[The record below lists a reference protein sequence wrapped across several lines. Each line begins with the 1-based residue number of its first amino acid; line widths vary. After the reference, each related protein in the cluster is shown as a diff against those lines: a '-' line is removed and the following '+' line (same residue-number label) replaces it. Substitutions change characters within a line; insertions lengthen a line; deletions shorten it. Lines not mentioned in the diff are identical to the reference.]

1 MKHFLI
7 SLLFLFSTAILFS
20 QNLEDLDFGTDTTLE
35 IMTWNMEW
43 FPKEGQTTVDY
54 VSAIIE
60 ALEVDVIAVQEI
72 DDYQAFVNM
81 METLEGWEGFATNSG
96 YLNLGYIYNPEF
108 VQMVSIYQILPGA
121 SRELPRKPLVME
133 FIFNESKYVLINN
146 HLKCCGD
153 GVMNT
158 GDPWDEETRR
168 RDACVLIDTY
178 IDDNF
183 ADENVILLGDLND
196 LLTDEEANNVFQVF
210 FDDSANYLFSDLAIA
225 EGNSAD
231 WSYPTWPSHLDHLL
245 ITSELFDE
253 FDAASSVVATLRI
266 DDYLDNG
273 WWEYEEYVSDHRPV
287 AFKFVPQAGSAAIDN
302 PSKTTNLK
310 VYPNPVKTL
319 ANISFDPAGENSLL
333 EIFDMHGQKV
343 KTIDLNKGQSIY
355 SWEIKNGKPGI
366 YSIRLKS
373 DGQPAITQKIIIAG
387 E

>member
-7 SLLFLFSTAILFS
+7 TLLLLFSAAFLFS

-72 DDYQAFVNM
+72 DDYQAFVDM
-81 METLEGWEGFATNSG
+81 IEELEGWEGIATNTG

-108 VQMVSIYQILPGA
+108 VQMESILQILPGV

-133 FIFNESKYVLINN
+133 ILFNESKYVLINN

-153 GVMNT
+153 GIMDSS
-158 GDPWDEETRR
+158 DPWDEETRR
-168 RDACVLIDTY
+168 YDACVLIDTY
-178 IDDNF
+178 IDENF
-183 ADENVILLGDLND
+183 ADENVIMLGDLND
-196 LLTDEEANNVFQVF
+196 LITDDEANNVFQVF
-210 FDDSANYLFSDLAIA
+210 FDDPANYLFADMAIA
-225 EGNSAD
+225 EGNSAN

-253 FDAASSVVATLRI
+253 FDAAASVVTTLRI

-287 AFKFVPQAGSAAIDN
+287 AFKFVPQASSSVINN
-302 PSKTTNLK
+302 PSNQASLN
-310 VYPNPVKTL
+310 VYPNPVKDLATL
-319 ANISFDPAGENSLL
+319 SFDPAGENARL
-333 EIFDMHGQKV
+333 EIFDVHGK
-343 KTIDLNKGQSIY
+343 KLSTIALSKGQNMFV
-355 SWEIKNGKPGI
+355 WDVKNLTPGL
-366 YSIRLKS
+366 YSIRITN
-373 DGQPAITQKIIIAG
+373 DGKPSASQKIIVSA